1 MLMADRLRRLLIL
14 ALALVVALD
23 VAPLAATCGGGGGGG
38 VGGLG
43 GQTQLTGPGGQT
55 YRVPWKVVRSAGTA
69 GGDAGR
75 KEGLVLY
82 WFPTSPGEARASDL
96 QTSRILTLLA
106 ARCVAMDL
114 VTSDN
119 QPLRS
124 QFAAAGPGAAV
135 VLATV
140 EGKELG
146 RLADDPAK
154 PRERRVSAAQVEKLV
169 GAELKSRETALDRQ
183 LEAARAKEKQGDADG
198 AAALYTGI
206 WAERCLFPDSG
217 KKAAKALK
225 KLGRPVPD
233 NQASLAAPGRD
244 PAPSDQ
250 SAPSPVLGEPTNGRM
265 VRLMDEGL
273 AAENAGRYERAGDL
287 YGQAR
292 RLDPGDPV
300 PLRYLGELE
309 RHHRGDWAAAR
320 ASFTRILAMPADAIS
335 RAVALH
341 GLGKMTI
348 HGGDFARGLALFE
361 ESLAAYPL
369 PLTYRNLA
377 VYWNSEGK
385 IDKARGYVEQAL
397 ALEPGDAYNQVFA
410 AAFAAEDGRRE
421 EALRVARAN
430 EDLLAAS
437 YNLAAIYSLS
447 GNRDRALEL
456 LRRHFYG
463 YERFAAVRAKEM
475 QEARDDR
482 VFAALHRDPAF
493 RALTAAADGAAGAGG
508 DHRAMPGGSRP

>member
-1 MLMADRLRRLLIL
+1 MADRRLLIL

-55 YRVPWKVVRSAGTA
+55 YRVPWKVVRSAGTPGGGSDGA
-69 GGDAGR
+69 GAGR
-75 KEGLVLY
+75 KEGLVVY

-96 QTSRILTLLA
+96 QTSRILTLFA

-135 VLATV
+135 VVATV
-140 EGKELG
+140 EGKELA
-146 RLADDPAK
+146 RLADDPAR

-169 GAELKSRETALDRQ
+169 GAELKSREAALDRL
-183 LEAARAKEKQGDADG
+183 LEAARAKEKQGDANG
-198 AAALYTGI
+198 AAALYTGV

-233 NQASLAAPGRD
+233 NQASL
-244 PAPSDQ
+244 PA
-250 SAPSPVLGEPTNGRM
+250 APSPSLGEPTNGRM

-309 RHHRGDWAAAR
+309 RHHRGDWTAAR
-320 ASFTRILAMPADAIS
+320 ASFTQILAMPADAIS

-361 ESLAAYPL
+361 ESLGAYPL

-421 EALRVARAN
+421 EALRIARAN

-493 RALTAAADGAAGAGG
+493 LALTAAADGPAGAGGAGG
-508 DHRAMPGGSRP
+508 DHRAMPGGSKP